1 MKKLLHFG
9 IIGCGKIFDRHAES
23 IIKIPEAKLF
33 AVSDING
40 DRLKEVEKQ
49 YSIPCTYKNYIDLLS
64 NKEIDVVVIC
74 APSGLHS
81 LISLSALK
89 AGKHVL
95 CEKPMAL
102 NVADAKKMNDV
113 AHEQKRALFEV
124 KQNRYSPAI
133 RELKAAINKG
143 HLGKILMGNITVR
156 WNRPQS
162 YYDSND
168 WYGTMSMDGG
178 VVLNQAIHHID
189 LLQWMLGKPISV
201 IAKTAILNHTIEAPD
216 TALAILQFDKNIF
229 GNMEI
234 TTCAA
239 LKNIEGSITILGD
252 KGTVKVGGDALNVF
266 DIWEVS
272 GVQKPKIE
280 DIKEISEKHF
290 TNHGQLYQDIVKFL
304 LYKKNIPSL
313 ITGSEGL
320 KSLLIAESIF
330 LSSKTHTE
338 IFIDYDA
345 ANIR

>member
-1 MKKLLHFG
+1 MRKPLHFG
-9 IIGCGKIFDRHAES
+9 IIGCGKIFDRHAEA
-23 IIKIPEAKLF
+23 IIKIPETKLS

-40 DRLKEVEKQ
+40 ERLKEAEKR
-49 YSIPCTYKNYIDLLS
+49 YSIPYTYKNYIDLLG

-74 APSGLHS
+74 TPSGLHS
-81 LISLSALK
+81 LISTSVLK

-113 AHEQKRALFEV
+113 AREQKRALFEV

-133 RELKAAINKG
+133 RELKTAIDKG
-143 HLGKILMGNITVR
+143 SLGKILMGNITVR

-201 IAKTAILNHTIEAPD
+201 IAKTIILNHAIEAPD
-216 TALAILQFDKNIF
+216 TALAILQFENNIF

-252 KGTVKVGGDALNVF
+252 KGTVKVGGDDLNVF
-266 DIWEVS
+266 DIWEVK
-272 GVQKPKIE
+272 GVKKPKIE
-280 DIKEISEKHF
+280 DGKKHL
-290 TNHGQLYQDIVKFL
+290 TNHCQLYQDIVKFL
-304 LYKKNIPSL
+304 LYKKNISSL
-313 ITGSEGL
+313 ITGDEGL

-330 LSSKTHTE
+330 LSSQTRSE
-338 IFIDYDA
+338 IFINYDA

>member
-1 MKKLLHFG
+1 MKKFLHFG

-23 IIKIPEAKLF
+23 LIKIPEAKLV
-33 AVSDING
+33 AASDING
-40 DRLKEVEKQ
+40 ERLKEIEKQ
-49 YSIPCTYKNYIDLLS
+49 YSIPHTYKNYIDLIES
-64 NKEIDVVVIC
+64 KEIDVVVIC

-81 LISLSALK
+81 LLSLSALK

-113 AHEQKRALFEV
+113 AREQKRSLFEV

-133 RELKAAINKG
+133 RELKSAIDKG
-143 HLGKILMGNITVR
+143 LLGKILMGNITVR
-156 WNRPQS
+156 WNRPQD

-189 LLQWMLGKPISV
+189 LLQWMLGKPVSV
-201 IAKTAILNHTIEAPD
+201 VAKTAILNHAIEAPD
-216 TALAILQFDKNIF
+216 TALAILQFENNIF

-252 KGTVKVGGDALNVF
+252 KGTVKVGGNNLNVF

-272 GVQKPKIE
+272 GLQKPELE
-280 DIKEISEKHF
+280 DSKKYL
-290 TNHGQLYQDIVKFL
+290 TNHCQLYQDIVKFL
-304 LYKKNIPSL
+304 LHKKNIASL

-330 LSSKTHTE
+330 LSSKTRTE